1 MSQYLLSNITPAGAT
16 LEPSELQSVIGRVI
30 ALTEEMQAAGVWVF
44 AMPLADPSS
53 ATDRLTPSERVAFVL
68 HDSFGFEF
76 PMIAD
81 LLEVS
86 PAAARKLASRAPAK
100 VAAPMAQDQLADWEV
115 VDAFLAAA
123 RGGDLQRLLQ
133 LLAPDVLVIGDSA
146 AAALGTPSRIEGRA
160 EVAAFFN
167 GAAASALPVYVD
179 DRPGA
184 AWFDR
189 GTARVAFDFTV
200 VDGRVTQ
207 IVFRAD
213 PAVID
218 AVRRRRA
225 GLPR

>member
-1 MSQYLLSNITPAGAT
+1 MTIGAEPVGSNKQNRHVAVPAEQYHSRRRT

-81 LLEVS
+81 LLEAS

-115 VDAFLAAA
+115 V
-123 RGGDLQRLLQ
+123 
-133 LLAPDVLVIGDSA
+133 
-146 AAALGTPSRIEGRA
+146 
-160 EVAAFFN
+160 
-167 GAAASALPVYVD
+167 
-179 DRPGA
+179 
-184 AWFDR
+184 
-189 GTARVAFDFTV
+189 
-200 VDGRVTQ
+200 
-207 IVFRAD
+207 
-213 PAVID
+213 
-218 AVRRRRA
+218 
-225 GLPR
+225 